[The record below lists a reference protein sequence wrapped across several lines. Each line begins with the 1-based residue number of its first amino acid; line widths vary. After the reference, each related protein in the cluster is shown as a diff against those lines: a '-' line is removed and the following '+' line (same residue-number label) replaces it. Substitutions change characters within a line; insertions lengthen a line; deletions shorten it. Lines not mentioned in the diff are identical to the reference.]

1 MAKLIYLSG
10 DIMRGYIELS
20 KKQLIDN
27 YLKIKEETQKDV
39 ICVIKTNAYGHGLIE
54 VAKILATQGPKMF
67 AVSTLEEGMLIRKSL
82 IFTPILLL
90 GTCDNLLYA
99 SNFRITLSTVSL
111 TYLKRLQKANIPLF
125 IHLLI
130 NTGMNRDGI
139 LLDEIPEALDII
151 KKSKLIL
158 KGVFTHFASAE
169 TYENQ
174 MSIFLNALD
183 QIPTKKL
190 IIHSQAS
197 STFLIKNEKMT
208 AVRVGLALYGLA
220 ENVSFTKPILTL
232 KSQAICEYSLPIN
245 SRISYSQTPLA
256 SEGFVYTLPLGYGDG
271 LLRTYTYK
279 VLSGDEQYS
288 QIGVTCMDHLMIFS
302 PKKLKMTDEFTI
314 IGPHNPIISIAQE
327 ANMTPYE
334 IACHL
339 SPRLKRIIK

>member
-1 MAKLIYLSG
+1 
-10 DIMRGYIELS
+10 MRGYIELS

-54 VAKILATQGPKMF
+54 VARILAAQNPKMF
-67 AVSTLEEGMLIRKSL
+67 AVSTLEEGMLIRKNL

-99 SNFRITLSTVSL
+99 SNFRITLSIVSIN
-111 TYLKRLQKANIPLF
+111 YLKRLQKANIPLF
-125 IHLLI
+125 VHLLI

-139 LLDEIPEALDII
+139 LLDEIPEALEII

-174 MSIFLNALD
+174 MSIFLDALN
-183 QIPTKKL
+183 QIPIKKL

-208 AVRVGLALYGLA
+208 AVRVGLALYGLD
-220 ENVSFTKPILTL
+220 EHISFTKPILTL
-232 KSQAICEYSLPIN
+232 KSQAICEYSLPID
-245 SRISYSQTPLA
+245 SKISYSQTPLPT
-256 SEGFVYTLPLGYGDG
+256 EGFVYTLPLGYGDG
-271 LLRTYTYK
+271 LLRTYTYNAL
-279 VLSGDEQYS
+279 VENEQYS

-302 PKKLKMTDEFTI
+302 PTKLKMTDEFTL
-314 IGPHNPIISIAQE
+314 IGLNNSIVNIAKD

>member
-1 MAKLIYLSG
+1 
-10 DIMRGYIELS
+10 MRGYIEIS

-54 VAKILATQGPKMF
+54 VAKILATQNPKMF

-99 SNFRITLSTVSL
+99 SNFRITLTIVSL
-111 TYLKRLQKANIPLF
+111 NYLKHLQKANIPLF

-139 LLDEIPEALDII
+139 LPNEILEALDII

-169 TYENQ
+169 SYENQ
-174 MSIFLNALD
+174 MSIFLDALN
-183 QIPTKKL
+183 QIPLKRL

-197 STFLIKNEKMT
+197 STLLFKNEQMT
-208 AVRVGLALYGLA
+208 AVRVGLALYGLD
-220 ENVSFTKPILTL
+220 EHISFTKPILTL
-232 KSQAICEYSLPIN
+232 KSQAICEYSLPID
-245 SRISYSQTPLA
+245 SKISYSQTPLNA
-256 SEGFVYTLPLGYGDG
+256 DGFVYTLPIGYGDG
-271 LLRTYTYK
+271 LLRTYNYK
-279 VLSGDEQYS
+279 VLVHDTQYL
-288 QIGVTCMDHLMIFS
+288 QIGVSCMDHLMIYS
-302 PKKLKMTDEFTI
+302 PEKLKLTDEYTL
-314 IGPHNPIISIAQE
+314 IGPHNSIIYIAKE
-327 ANMTPYE
+327 ANLTPYE